1 MEKMFGP
8 MMQEFFSRMS
18 EEDRQKMKA
27 CCEKMVSMC
36 PCCNMKD
43 MPEEDK
49 KAMMEKMQSFCG
61 SKMGMMSSFVE
72 CAGLSK

>member
-8 MMQEFFSRMS
+8 MMQGFMS
-18 EEDRQKMKA
+18 SMSNEDKNKMKA
-27 CCEKMVSMC
+27 CFEKMTAMC

-49 KAMMEKMQSFCG
+49 KAMMEKMKSCCG
-61 SKMGMMSSFVE
+61 SMMD
-72 CAGLSK
+72 